1 MNKTPINIA
10 NSTVKKYK
18 TRDPF
23 QIAREKNVIL
33 VYAPLVDIR
42 GFYQYFQRQHIICID
57 ENLPEQE
64 KRFVCAHELGHM
76 MMHKNSNAVY
86 MDTQTFFN
94 TNKYEI
100 EANTFAVNLLIPD
113 EIIVEN
119 MNYTTEQLSRLLG
132 YNQKLIEL
140 RMKSFELKKKI
151 T

>member
-23 QIAREKNVIL
+23 QIAKEKNVIL
-33 VYAPLVDIR
+33 VYASLVDIR
-42 GFYQYFQRQHIICID
+42 GFYQYFQRQHIIYID
-57 ENLPEQE
+57 QNLPDQQ
-64 KRFVCAHELGHM
+64 KKFVCAHELGHM
-76 MMHKNSNAVY
+76 IMHKSSNTVY

-119 MNYTTEQLSRLLG
+119 MDYTTEQLSRLLE

-140 RMKSFELKKKI
+140 RMKSFEFEKK
-151 T
+151 